1 MALVGG
7 GVYPKPGEITLSH
20 RGVLFLDEFP
30 EFERRVI
37 ESLRQPL
44 EEGFVNVS
52 RAKGSVTFPARFIMI
67 CAMNP
72 CPCGNHGSKKKDCVC
87 PQGALIRYQRK
98 ISGPIVDRVD
108 LWVEVPQVDHQKLS
122 DEKIVSE
129 PSGNIR
135 KRVIKA
141 REIQKKR
148 FAAENKI
155 KKSKRKGEF
164 EVGVMTN
171 SEMGV
176 KELKKFAV
184 LSEKVK
190 NILNYAAGKLDLS
203 ARAYHRVIKL
213 SRTIADLDGAEN
225 IEANHILEA
234 LQYRPK

>member
-1 MALVGG
+1 M
-7 GVYPKPGEITLSH
+7 
-20 RGVLFLDEFP
+20 
-30 EFERRVI
+30 
-37 ESLRQPL
+37 
-44 EEGFVNVS
+44 
-52 RAKGSVTFPARFIMI
+52 
-67 CAMNP
+67 
-72 CPCGNHGSKKKDCVC
+72 
-87 PQGALIRYQRK
+87 
-98 ISGPIVDRVD
+98 DRVD
-108 LWVEVPQVDHQKLS
+108 LWVEVPPWTTKKLS

-129 PSGNIR
+129 PSDNIR

-141 REIQKKR
+141 RDIQKKR
-148 FAAENKI
+148 FAGENKN
-155 KKSKRKGEF
+155 KKSKRKSEF

-190 NILNYAAGKLDLS
+190 DILNSAAGKLDLS

-225 IEANHILEA
+225 IEENHILEA